1 MGDDEDRRRRGAAED
16 RISDLP
22 DELLHCIL
30 LRLQSTRAAARTSLL
45 SRRWRH
51 VWAGLPDLLLG
62 SQDDTQQPAATL
74 LDSVDA
80 ALAACAAPSVV
91 QRLDIPL
98 YAYGLR
104 VPACRVASWLRFAS
118 LHRVGT
124 LYIYL
129 PPPLEPEAEELE
141 LPVWDGATKIN
152 LTLVRHW
159 QLRIRPAGLFM
170 ALTDLELW
178 SAAMEGRELTALV
191 SSQCPRLRNLTLFL
205 TLVALS
211 DVSVHSGSLYS
222 LVFRVDNVRR
232 LEVVAPKME
241 KLTVYDVIEAHIS
254 SPKLAELDWNGSVT
268 YDPRR
273 HSFADAGRHLRLLEM
288 GPNGLAGPLL
298 QRFDTVVLKLRP
310 YFSSLRG
317 IQGYTS
323 FLNETIKLPKCETLQ
338 RHYSCP
344 LSCRCR
350 LQESYETDSITLGSL
365 EEIKIDL
372 FGITEEVQFLKQ
384 LSKCNAPIL
393 KKLVINCQNSMNDPL
408 PSKELRKKVCKFFH
422 PSVRVEFNGYL
433 NKRWVCLD

>member
-1 MGDDEDRRRRGAAED
+1 MGDDEDRRRRHRRGAAED

-80 ALAACAAPSVV
+80 ALAACAATAVV

-129 PPPLEPEAEELE
+129 PPPLKPEAEELE
-141 LPVWDGATKIN
+141 LPVWDGAAKIN

-232 LEVVAPKME
+232 LEVAW
-241 KLTVYDVIEAHIS
+241 L
-254 SPKLAELDWNGSVT
+254 
-268 YDPRR
+268 RR
-273 HSFADAGRHLRLLEM
+273 WKS
-288 GPNGLAGPLL
+288 
-298 QRFDTVVLKLRP
+298 
-310 YFSSLRG
+310 
-317 IQGYTS
+317 
-323 FLNETIKLPKCETLQ
+323 
-338 RHYSCP
+338 
-344 LSCRCR
+344 
-350 LQESYETDSITLGSL
+350 
-365 EEIKIDL
+365 
-372 FGITEEVQFLKQ
+372 
-384 LSKCNAPIL
+384 
-393 KKLVINCQNSMNDPL
+393 
-408 PSKELRKKVCKFFH
+408 
-422 PSVRVEFNGYL
+422 
-433 NKRWVCLD
+433 